1 VQRAVAVVTLIVA
14 LGLLV
19 AGAGRSSTASA
30 GRAEFA
36 RHPSVPAAAIAD
48 LARAGGRLWMVDGCQ
63 VSVVSLTTL
72 ATARAPGAHC
82 QVWPNASGSLAVATV
97 GSPSSLAVNRRLAVF
112 EVRGS
117 SIRQVGEIDHPQGT
131 LSSPVAW
138 QSDTELSFCVTG
150 EDGPLVLTSTESS
163 GWHLTQ
169 ADPGRCLPEFDGARR
184 FETQGATILAQGTP
198 VAFTDK
204 AVEAMRRSADRI
216 RITALDVNGPYVG
229 AAVAAADAESVTA
242 PYALIEFD
250 LRSGDTVTV
259 RLGGGSAIDGIGLS
273 PDGGQAWVSD
283 VAGGASLVP
292 GPRGI
297 VLPGQIP
304 EHANAYA
311 WSPDG
316 SHLAVAGAAGVD
328 VYSVADGS
336 VVGFPGAHAQRLAWS
351 R

>member
-1 VQRAVAVVTLIVA
+1 
-14 LGLLV
+14 
-19 AGAGRSSTASA
+19 
-30 GRAEFA
+30 
-36 RHPSVPAAAIAD
+36 
-48 LARAGGRLWMVDGCQ
+48 
-63 VSVVSLTTL
+63 
-72 ATARAPGAHC
+72 
-82 QVWPNASGSLAVATV
+82 
-97 GSPSSLAVNRRLAVF
+97 
-112 EVRGS
+112 
-117 SIRQVGEIDHPQGT
+117 
-131 LSSPVAW
+131 
-138 QSDTELSFCVTG
+138 
-150 EDGPLVLTSTESS
+150 
-163 GWHLTQ
+163 
-169 ADPGRCLPEFDGARR
+169 
-184 FETQGATILAQGTP
+184 

-336 VVGFPGAHAQRLAWS
+336 VVGLPGAHAQRLAWS